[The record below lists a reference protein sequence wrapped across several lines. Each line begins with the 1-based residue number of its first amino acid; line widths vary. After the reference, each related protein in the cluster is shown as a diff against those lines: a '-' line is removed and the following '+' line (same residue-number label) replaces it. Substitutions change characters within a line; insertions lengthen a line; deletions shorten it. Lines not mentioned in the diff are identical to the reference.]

1 MSDVQIVNVVGSG
14 AVSSEFDLEE
24 LSSEIGSEAEY
35 DPENYPGM
43 YLRFEEKPTITVY
56 RTGKFIIYGADN
68 VDEIYAARDF
78 LLSQLADLG
87 AIESPEDTGFS
98 IQNVVCTGK
107 LESEQNL
114 NAVAIQLGLDR
125 TEYEPEQFPGLI
137 YRPEKHD
144 CVILIFGSGKVVLT
158 GCKSSDAAQ
167 RALDGLISTIQDL
180 GV

>member
-1 MSDVQIVNVVGSG
+1 MNEVTIVNVVGSG

-24 LSSEIGSEAEY
+24 LSLEIGSEAEY

-43 YLRFEEKPTITVY
+43 YLRFEGKPTITVY

-68 VDEIYAARDF
+68 IDEIYEARDF
-78 LLSQLADLG
+78 LLTQLADLG

-137 YRPEKHD
+137 YRPEEHN
-144 CVILIFGSGKVVLT
+144 CVLLIFGSGKVVIT
-158 GCKSSDAAQ
+158 GCKDLDTAQ
-167 RALDGLISTIQDL
+167 SALDDL
-180 GV
+180 ERTLSAV

>member
-1 MSDVQIVNVVGSG
+1 MSEVVIVNVVGSG

-43 YLRFEEKPTITVY
+43 YLRFEGKPTITVY

-68 VDEIYAARDF
+68 VDEIYETRDF
-78 LLSQLADLG
+78 LLLHLSNLG

-107 LESEQNL
+107 LEGKQNL
-114 NAVAIQLGLDR
+114 NSVAIQLGLDR

-137 YRPEKHD
+137 YRPEEHN
-144 CVILIFGSGKVVLT
+144 CVLLIFGSGKVVIT
-158 GCKSSDAAQ
+158 GCKDLDTAQ
-167 RALDGLISTIQDL
+167 SALDDL
-180 GV
+180 GRTFSAI

>member
-1 MSDVQIVNVVGSG
+1 MNEITIVNVVGSG

-24 LSSEIGSEAEY
+24 LSSEIGTEAEY

-43 YLRFEEKPTITVY
+43 YLRFEGKPTVTVY

-68 VDEIYAARDF
+68 IDETYATRDF

-87 AIESPEDTGFS
+87 AIESPDDTGFS

-125 TEYEPEQFPGLI
+125 SEYEPEQFPGVI
-137 YRPEKHD
+137 YRPESGE
-144 CVILIFGSGKVVLT
+144 CVILIFGSGKVVIT
-158 GCKSSDAAQ
+158 GGRNKETAE
-167 RALDGLISTIQDL
+167 RAFNDL
-180 GV
+180 KEQVKQF

>member
-1 MSDVQIVNVVGSG
+1 MNEVTIVNVVGSG

-24 LSSEIGSEAEY
+24 LSLEIGSEAEY

-43 YLRFEEKPTITVY
+43 YLRFEGKPTITVY

-68 VDEIYAARDF
+68 IDEIYETRDF
-78 LLSQLADLG
+78 LLTRLADLG
-87 AIESPEDTGFS
+87 AIKSPEDTGFS

-107 LESEQNL
+107 LEGEQNL

-137 YRPEKHD
+137 YRPEEHN
-144 CVILIFGSGKVVLT
+144 CVILIFGSGKVVIT
-158 GCKSSDAAQ
+158 GCKDQSVAES
-167 RALDGLISTIQDL
+167 ALESLKQEIAL
-180 GV
+180 R

>member
-1 MSDVQIVNVVGSG
+1 
-14 AVSSEFDLEE
+14 
-24 LSSEIGSEAEY
+24 
-35 DPENYPGM
+35 M
-43 YLRFEEKPTITVY
+43 YLRFEGKPTITVY

-68 VDEIYAARDF
+68 IDEIYEARDF
-78 LLSQLADLG
+78 LLTQLADLG

-137 YRPEKHD
+137 YRPEEHN
-144 CVILIFGSGKVVLT
+144 CVLLIFGSGKVVIT
-158 GCKSSDAAQ
+158 GCKDLDTAQ
-167 RALDGLISTIQDL
+167 SALDDL
-180 GV
+180 ERTLSAV

>member
-1 MSDVQIVNVVGSG
+1 MNEVTIVNVVGSG

-24 LSSEIGSEAEY
+24 LCLEIGSEAEY

-43 YLRFEEKPTITVY
+43 YLRFEGKPTITVY

-68 VDEIYAARDF
+68 IDEIYEARDF
-78 LLSQLADLG
+78 LLTQLADLG

-114 NAVAIQLGLDR
+114 NAVAIQLGLDQ

-137 YRPEKHD
+137 YRPEEHN
-144 CVILIFGSGKVVLT
+144 CVLLIFGSGKVVIT
-158 GCKSSDAAQ
+158 GCKDLDTAQ
-167 RALDGLISTIQDL
+167 SALDDL
-180 GV
+180 ERTLSAV

>member
-1 MSDVQIVNVVGSG
+1 MNEVTIVNVVGSG

-24 LSSEIGSEAEY
+24 LCLEIGSEAEY

-43 YLRFEEKPTITVY
+43 YLRFEGKPTITVY

-68 VDEIYAARDF
+68 IDEIYEARDF
-78 LLSQLADLG
+78 LLTQLADLG

-137 YRPEKHD
+137 YRPEEHN
-144 CVILIFGSGKVVLT
+144 CVLLIFGSGKVVIT
-158 GCKSSDAAQ
+158 GCKDLDTAQ
-167 RALDGLISTIQDL
+167 SALDDL
-180 GV
+180 ERTLSAV